1 MKRGVDLDG
10 VITNNGWYKGTL
22 WLPSLFICLVL
33 IILSPF
39 ISPNIKML
47 VKLKKWREIGDK
59 IIIISLRPKQTE
71 GLTKKWLDRYTIPYD
86 EIIFLGVGGDPE
98 KRKLRIA
105 LELHLGTFIDDS
117 RKTVNFL
124 QRYGINATLP

>member
-1 MKRGVDLDG
+1 
-10 VITNNGWYKGTL
+10 
-22 WLPSLFICLVL
+22 
-33 IILSPF
+33 
-39 ISPNIKML
+39 ML